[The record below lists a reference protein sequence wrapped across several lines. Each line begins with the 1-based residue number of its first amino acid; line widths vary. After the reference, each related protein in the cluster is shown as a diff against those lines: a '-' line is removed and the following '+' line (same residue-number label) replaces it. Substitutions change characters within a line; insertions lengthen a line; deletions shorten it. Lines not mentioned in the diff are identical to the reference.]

1 MDPTTLRLIQGAA
14 GAAAAGATYVD
25 DLFNTDVW
33 DGTGSAQTI
42 TNGIDLDGEGGMVWT
57 KVRNYSDLHTLMDSE
72 RGKTGTYFDEFA
84 SDSTYGS
91 QTTRP
96 WGITSFNSNGFSL
109 GGDNNQFNSSS
120 YKYCS
125 WTFRKTPGF
134 FDIIQWT
141 GNSTAGRTISH
152 NLGSAPGAIFVK
164 RTDGVGN
171 WSVFHRKMNGNGDG
185 YMHLNNENAAQSTG
199 ELLWGDGSTFIA
211 PTSTTITLGSD
222 SFVNY
227 SGYEYIAYIFAH
239 DEAIFGENADQSVI
253 KCGSYNANNS
263 SSGNTIDV
271 GFEPQ
276 WVLIKSS
283 AIGGTGYGW
292 TLHDNM
298 RDRTLFADSTNQD
311 TSSRQIDFTP
321 TGFHC
326 IGKDSNI
333 NDGFGEYIYI
343 AIRRPNKPPT
353 AATDVFDIDTFT
365 GSGSAEVI
373 STTFTVDASLTAW
386 RNRNFVPT
394 FIDRLRGGSK
404 ELFTAGS
411 QVEYTNPNPAELDF
425 QTGLQLMGYSGD
437 AGYNLVSYSFKRAP
451 GFFDVVTYS
460 GTGSARTQSHNLAAT
475 PELIIVRTRSHSANW
490 YAYVE
495 ALGNQAYLVPNKSEG
510 ASTGMPIWNSTS
522 PTSSVFSL
530 YGSGYNVNESGKT
543 YVAYLFATLDGISKV
558 GSYSGTGSNIDVD
571 CGFAAGARF
580 VLIKRTD
587 GPAVSGNGDWYVF
600 LGDCLIF
607 KVESN
612 YGITYPRNW

>member
-1 MDPTTLRLIQGAA
+1 
-14 GAAAAGATYVD
+14 
-25 DLFNTDVW
+25 
-33 DGTGSAQTI
+33 
-42 TNGIDLDGEGGMVWT
+42 
-57 KVRNYSDLHTLMDSE
+57 
-72 RGKTGTYFDEFA
+72 GTYFDEFA

-283 AIGGTGYGW
+283 AIG
-292 TLHDNM
+292 
-298 RDRTLFADSTNQD
+298 
-311 TSSRQIDFTP
+311 
-321 TGFHC
+321 
-326 IGKDSNI
+326 
-333 NDGFGEYIYI
+333 
-343 AIRRPNKPPT
+343 
-353 AATDVFDIDTFT
+353 
-365 GSGSAEVI
+365 
-373 STTFTVDASLTAW
+373 
-386 RNRNFVPT
+386 
-394 FIDRLRGGSK
+394 
-404 ELFTAGS
+404 
-411 QVEYTNPNPAELDF
+411 
-425 QTGLQLMGYSGD
+425 
-437 AGYNLVSYSFKRAP
+437 
-451 GFFDVVTYS
+451 
-460 GTGSARTQSHNLAAT
+460 
-475 PELIIVRTRSHSANW
+475 
-490 YAYVE
+490 
-495 ALGNQAYLVPNKSEG
+495 
-510 ASTGMPIWNSTS
+510 
-522 PTSSVFSL
+522 
-530 YGSGYNVNESGKT
+530 
-543 YVAYLFATLDGISKV
+543 
-558 GSYSGTGSNIDVD
+558 
-571 CGFAAGARF
+571 
-580 VLIKRTD
+580 
-587 GPAVSGNGDWYVF
+587 
-600 LGDCLIF
+600 
-607 KVESN
+607 
-612 YGITYPRNW
+612 